1 VTIDQFDPDD
11 TKAMRELVAALR
23 IDAIT
28 PQIGKIRDEHS
39 ELIRML
45 GPLHPVRAA
54 SAFAGLLTQPDLQSN
69 CLRLEVL
76 VHLCVAECH
85 GRRTPPASTVGQAF
99 RAIGKGRCGRAE
111 DPAEDV
117 FVSNV
122 MSERGNFR
130 VLDGIWESGGFF
142 LQRIV
147 NMIERMPVEPPFHR
161 FRASV
166 YALLRL
172 SDAVCDRARLYRNQ
186 RGNAQPVSAVPSKLL
201 DRMPRIRG
209 LVRFSGIQLQELG
222 IDPAHLAPFIFDPDQ
237 HQGLRGET
245 IAHTS
250 LERRPLAWDDDE
262 LVVLL
267 PTAIGAAIRRT
278 FVERFGSG
286 PNQPVC
292 ASELA
297 RDYGELFARTPLLG
311 GQAGAPVRFMPSE
324 HGWVASV
331 AWEVDRG
338 RHLHLLFFVDP
349 LHGFEDGGLGGEFSA
364 FSSLAD
370 PVDEAIEPV
379 YRHARGSP
387 DFRDGLTLLIG
398 CGIGRNVSLWLN
410 NTERDDW
417 ALETMSVRR
426 SGALMVSNCQ
436 SSRSVLFSQSE
447 TLRPMPHPMSNVC
460 PSRKSGEPRACR

>member
-1 VTIDQFDPDD
+1 MTIDQFDPDD

-99 RAIGKGRCGRAE
+99 RAIGEGRCGRAE

-147 NMIERMPVEPPFHR
+147 NMMERMPVEPPFHR

-209 LVRFSGIQLQELG
+209 LVRFSGIQLQELD

-267 PTAIGAAIRRT
+267 PTAIGAAVRRQRVCFGTSTRLRGALRSHTPAGGPSRSAGSLHAIRARLG
-278 FVERFGSG
+278 RIGCMGSRSW
-286 PNQPVC
+286 PP
-292 ASELA
+292 
-297 RDYGELFARTPLLG
+297 
-311 GQAGAPVRFMPSE
+311 
-324 HGWVASV
+324 
-331 AWEVDRG
+331 
-338 RHLHLLFFVDP
+338 
-349 LHGFEDGGLGGEFSA
+349 
-364 FSSLAD
+364 SSLA
-370 PVDEAIEPV
+370 V
-379 YRHARGSP
+379 
-387 DFRDGLTLLIG
+387 L
-398 CGIGRNVSLWLN
+398 
-410 NTERDDW
+410 
-417 ALETMSVRR
+417 RR
-426 SGALMVSNCQ
+426 SLAWVRGWGL
-436 SSRSVLFSQSE
+436 
-447 TLRPMPHPMSNVC
+447 
-460 PSRKSGEPRACR
+460 GW